1 MIDFI
6 KMAIPVIALV
16 LIVRNIYLLILIK
29 KSNNKTDKEKAKDI
43 RNKLM
48 VISLL
53 LIVFIIT
60 LPMLKINVNNNI
72 VIILCLIGMIIDSY
86 ETHFYNKLRD

>member
-1 MIDFI
+1 MVDFI

-29 KSNNKTDKEKAKDI
+29 KSNNKTDKEKAKGI

>member
-1 MIDFI
+1 MVDFI

-16 LIVRNIYLLILIK
+16 LIVWNIYLLILIK
-29 KSNNKTDKEKAKDI
+29 KSNNKTDKEKAKGI

>member
-1 MIDFI
+1 MVDFI

-16 LIVRNIYLLILIK
+16 LIVWNIYLLILIK
-29 KSNNKTDKEKAKDI
+29 KSNNKTDKEKAKGI

-72 VIILCLIGMIIDSY
+72 VIILGLIGMIIDSY

>member
-6 KMAIPVIALV
+6 KMAIPIIALV
-16 LIVRNIYLLILIK
+16 LIVWNIYLLILIK
-29 KSNNKTDKEKAKDI
+29 KSNNKTDKEKAKGI

-86 ETHFYNKLRD
+86 ETHFYNKSWD

>member
-1 MIDFI
+1 MVDFI

-16 LIVRNIYLLILIK
+16 LIIWNMYLLFLNK
-29 KSNNKTDKEKAKDI
+29 NLNNKTDKEFAKDI
-43 RNKLM
+43 SSKLM

-60 LPMLKINVNNNI
+60 LPFLKINVNNNI
-72 VIILCLIGMIIDSY
+72 VIILCLIGMIIDSF
-86 ETHFYNKLRD
+86 ETHFNNKS

>member
-1 MIDFI
+1 MVDFI

-16 LIVRNIYLLILIK
+16 LIVWNIYLLILIK
-29 KSNNKTDKEKAKDI
+29 KSNNKTDKEKAKGI

-86 ETHFYNKLRD
+86 ETHFYNKSWD

>member
-16 LIVRNIYLLILIK
+16 LIVWNIYLLILIK
-29 KSNNKTDKEKAKDI
+29 KSNNKTDKEKAKGI